1 MLRTPEPANGL
12 GKTYVGKPTYLTKYL
27 VKTQGTLGKTRALQI
42 SRELFR
48 SNVAV
53 VLPVSFTLKPQS
65 DTKIFLKP
73 CNNILNTPL

>member
-1 MLRTPEPANGL
+1 MLPTPEPANGS
-12 GKTYVGKPTYLTKYL
+12 GKTYVGKPTTYLTKYL

-65 DTKIFLKP
+65 DTKIF
-73 CNNILNTPL
+73 